1 MKKIKLILIAVVAL
15 FGASYANA
23 QISVTPQ
30 EVSISYGTY
39 QDVVISS
46 EFGIYDLYVDGTESD
61 LDLVDCFIFDGN
73 SRSLGEKI
81 LRIFGKVPG
90 PLFGLVKL
98 IIHVIIDND
107 IVKYT
112 VLIAVEIVESLIE
125 NGSPADYLSETL
137 VALKQK
143 DWVIETA

>member
-1 MKKIKLILIAVVAL
+1 MKKIRLILIAVVAL

-23 QISVTPQ
+23 QISVTPE

-46 EFGIYDLYVDGTESD
+46 EWSIFDVRIDEAGSN
-61 LDLVDCFIFDGN
+61 LDLVGCTILNGN
-73 SRSLGEKI
+73 SRMLGEVI
-81 LRIFGKVPG
+81 ARIW
-90 PLFGLVKL
+90 PLTRREAFA
-98 IIHVIIDND
+98 IIRFIVRVVVEDELLEEAII
-107 IVKYT
+107 
-112 VLIAVEIVESLIE
+112 IAIYIIESSIS
-125 NGSPADYLSETL
+125 NSPQTDYLAETL